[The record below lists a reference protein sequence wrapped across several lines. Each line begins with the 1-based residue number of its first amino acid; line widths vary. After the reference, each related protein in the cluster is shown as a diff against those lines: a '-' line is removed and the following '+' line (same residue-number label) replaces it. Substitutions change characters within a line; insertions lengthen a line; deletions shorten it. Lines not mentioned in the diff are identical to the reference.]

1 MAKAKPKKSR
11 KKDLKPIAEKLRAE
25 REELNRQLAEFERQS
40 ASYAQGEGA
49 GDGSFG
55 EDYADA
61 GSNTFERER
70 DLSLV
75 ENLRDLLEKVEH
87 ALGRIEDGSYGT
99 CEGCGKTI
107 EAARLKALPYASLCI
122 GCKRLEESRR

>member
-11 KKDLKPIAEKLRAE
+11 KNLKPIAEKLRAE

-75 ENLRDLLEKVEH
+75 DNLRDLLEKVEH
-87 ALGRIEDGSYGT
+87 ALERIENGSYGS
-99 CEGCGKTI
+99 CESCGKNI
-107 EAARLKALPYASLCI
+107 EAARLRALPYASLCI
-122 GCKRLEESRR
+122 ACKRLDESRR